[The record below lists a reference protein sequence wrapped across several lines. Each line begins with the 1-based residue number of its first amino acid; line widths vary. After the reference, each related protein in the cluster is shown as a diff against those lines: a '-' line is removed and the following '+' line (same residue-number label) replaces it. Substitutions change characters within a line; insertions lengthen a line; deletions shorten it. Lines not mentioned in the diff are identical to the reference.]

1 MAIDLIV
8 QHIRELLNQRNGNG
22 FQQPRDRLLQQQQQ
36 QQQQPVQQQSQEQ
49 SEGQGKRNR
58 HNSDSF
64 FTRPH

>member
-8 QHIRELLNQRNGNG
+8 QHIRELLNYRNGNG
-22 FQQPRDRLLQQQQQ
+22 LQQQRDRQILEQQQQQ
-36 QQQQPVQQQSQEQ
+36 HQQRQPQAEES
-49 SEGQGKRNR
+49 GKRNR

>member
-8 QHIRELLNQRNGNG
+8 QHIRELLKNRNGNG
-22 FQQPRDRLLQQQQQ
+22 NQQQHLQQQS
-36 QQQQPVQQQSQEQ
+36 PEEEDGALVQQIEAS
-49 SEGQGKRNR
+49 GKRNR